1 VRTAVLR
8 ALLDDLRAK
17 RPAVL
22 ATWLGSGEARLLH
35 PGDADGG
42 GGDAA
47 LLERAREALASDRS
61 ALAESAEGAVFLRV
75 FAPPV
80 RLVVVGAVHV
90 TQALAPM
97 ARLAGYR
104 VAVID
109 PRRSFASEERLAG
122 VELIREWPGEA
133 LARMGIDRRTA
144 VVALTHDPKLDDPAL
159 VAALRSPAFYVG
171 ALGSRKTQAARR
183 ERLRA
188 EGIGEADLDRLDG
201 PVGLPIGA
209 VSPGEIAVSI
219 LAQLV
224 SRLRQPRE
232 SPGAAGR

>member
-1 VRTAVLR
+1 
-8 ALLDDLRAK
+8 
-17 RPAVL
+17 
-22 ATWLGSGEARLLH
+22 
-35 PGDADGG
+35 
-42 GGDAA
+42 
-47 LLERAREALASDRS
+47 
-61 ALAESAEGAVFLRV
+61 
-75 FAPPV
+75 
-80 RLVVVGAVHV
+80 
-90 TQALAPM
+90 M
-97 ARLAGYR
+97 ARLAGFR

-188 EGIGEADLDRLDG
+188 EGIGEADLDRVDG

-224 SRLRQPRE
+224 SRLRQPRQA
-232 SPGAAGR
+232 PGAAGR